1 MELDVSLIEPYVQ
14 LFDENVTKDI
24 FDAIQRNDWIL
35 TGYMVKNFS
44 IRSTKFKNKIV
55 SELFIA
61 YYAQY
66 LVDGKRRKPGQT
78 LEQRLRSAKNRKI
91 SDQSFGRGISID
103 QRRTNSFVVKIIREN
118 RREFERYIALNLDK
132 DVDTILKKE
141 IDKLAKFKIIK
152 TKPS

>member
-1 MELDVSLIEPYVQ
+1 MELDVKLLEPYVQ

-35 TGYMVKNFS
+35 TGYMVKNFN
-44 IRSTKFKNKIV
+44 IRSTRFKNKIV

-91 SDQSFGRGISID
+91 SDRAFGSGLNID

-118 RREFERYIALNLDK
+118 RREFERYIAINLDK
-132 DVDTILKKE
+132 DVDKILKKE
-141 IDKLAKFKIIK
+141 IDKLAQFKIIK
-152 TKPS
+152 TQP